1 MIGNASAEHRAMN
14 VVNYVG
20 FKLER
25 LAINIDLWLTCCVIL
40 GTECNLSEPFFFF
53 LNFNTYFFTFTFG
66 CVGSPLR
73 HVGSSL
79 WYVDFSLVVVCRLC
93 SCVTWA

>member
-1 MIGNASAEHRAMN
+1 M
-14 VVNYVG
+14 G

-25 LAINIDLWLTCCVIL
+25 LTINIDLGLTCCVIL
-40 GTECNLSEPFFFF
+40 GTECNLSEPWVCFF
-53 LNFNTYFFTFTFG
+53 FNTYFFTFIFG
-66 CVGSPLR
+66 CVGSQLW

>member
-40 GTECNLSEPFFFF
+40 GTECNLSEPCFCFF
-53 LNFNTYFFTFTFG
+53 
-66 CVGSPLR
+66 
-73 HVGSSL
+73 
-79 WYVDFSLVVVCRLC
+79 
-93 SCVTWA
+93 

>member
-53 LNFNTYFFTFTFG
+53 KF
-66 CVGSPLR
+66 
-73 HVGSSL
+73 
-79 WYVDFSLVVVCRLC
+79 
-93 SCVTWA
+93 